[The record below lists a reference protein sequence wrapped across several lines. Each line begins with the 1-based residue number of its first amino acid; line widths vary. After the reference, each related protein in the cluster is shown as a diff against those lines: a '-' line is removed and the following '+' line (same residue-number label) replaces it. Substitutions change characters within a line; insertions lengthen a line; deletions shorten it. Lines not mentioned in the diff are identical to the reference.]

1 MFDLSAKVALVTG
14 AGQGVGAEIAGVLAA
29 AGCAVAVNDLFE
41 DRASETASRLV
52 RKGARAVPLAFD
64 VADPAAAAA
73 AVEEAATALGPVDV
87 LVNNAGIPPG
97 AQWLVPFRDTDP
109 ADWDAWLR
117 VNLNGVLNCTH
128 AAVGAMCDRGWGRV
142 VTIVSDAARSGEAD
156 MAVYA
161 AAKAGAAGFMR
172 SLAKEVG
179 RCGVTANCV
188 ALGNMG
194 PPTGTP
200 ETDAVRARFEALA
213 RRYPVGRVGRASDV
227 APAVLYLCSPE
238 AEWVTG
244 QTLAVNGGYVTS

>member
-1 MFDLSAKVALVTG
+1 MFDLSARVALVTG
-14 AGQGVGAEIAGVLAA
+14 AGQGVGAEIAAVLAG
-29 AGCAVAVNDLFE
+29 AGCAVAVNDLQPE
-41 DRASETASRLV
+41 RAAATADQLTSA
-52 RKGARAVPLAFD
+52 GATAVPLPFD
-64 VADPAAAAA
+64 VADPAAVSTAVETAAA
-73 AVEEAATALGPVDV
+73 ALGPVDV

-117 VNLNGVLNCTH
+117 VNLYGVLNCTH
-128 AAVGAMCDRGWGRV
+128 ATIGGMCDRGWGRV
-142 VTIVSDAARSGEAD
+142 VTIVSDAARSGEAL
-156 MAVYA
+156 MAVYS

-172 SLAKEVG
+172 SIAKEVG
-179 RCGVTANCV
+179 RTGVTANCV

-200 ETDAVRARFEALA
+200 ETAEVRAQFEALA
-213 RRYPVGRVGRASDV
+213 RRYPVGRVGRATDV

-244 QTLAVNGGYVTS
+244 QTLAVNGGYITS